1 MTLTD
6 SSYQYSDDNRPGG
19 KGVASKEP
27 SNSISP
33 LCNDQREY
41 VMAALSEWAKEN
53 KRKRTREWYAKA
65 KAEGRLKPK
74 TGPRKSRANELLTDG
89 QIQKR
94 RQSQK
99 RFEQSRGSTYQSWRA
114 MRKRCFELRHNDYRN
129 YGGRGITVCSEWMSF
144 EAFASDMGER
154 PLGMTIDR
162 INVNGNY
169 EKSNC
174 RWATAKEQ
182 AKNRRT
188 KSEVAASR
196 EQNPK
201 VT

>member
-1 MTLTD
+1 M
-6 SSYQYSDDNRPGG
+6 
-19 KGVASKEP
+19 V
-27 SNSISP
+27 
-33 LCNDQREY
+33 
-41 VMAALSEWAKEN
+41 ALSEWAKEN
-53 KRKRTREWYAKA
+53 KRKRTREWYARA

-74 TGPRKSRANELLTDG
+74 TGSRKSRANELLTDG

-99 RFEQSRGSTYQSWRA
+99 RFDQSRGPTYQSWRA

-144 EAFASDMGER
+144 EAFARDMGER
-154 PLGMTIDR
+154 PSGMTIDR
-162 INVNGNY
+162 IDVNGNY

-182 AKNRRT
+182 AKNRRS
-188 KSEVAASR
+188 KAEVAASR
-196 EQNPK
+196 
-201 VT
+201 

>member
-1 MTLTD
+1 
-6 SSYQYSDDNRPGG
+6 
-19 KGVASKEP
+19 
-27 SNSISP
+27 
-33 LCNDQREY
+33 
-41 VMAALSEWAKEN
+41 
-53 KRKRTREWYAKA
+53 
-65 KAEGRLKPK
+65 
-74 TGPRKSRANELLTDG
+74 
-89 QIQKR
+89 
-94 RQSQK
+94 
-99 RFEQSRGSTYQSWRA
+99 
-114 MRKRCFELRHNDYRN
+114 
-129 YGGRGITVCSEWMSF
+129 MSF